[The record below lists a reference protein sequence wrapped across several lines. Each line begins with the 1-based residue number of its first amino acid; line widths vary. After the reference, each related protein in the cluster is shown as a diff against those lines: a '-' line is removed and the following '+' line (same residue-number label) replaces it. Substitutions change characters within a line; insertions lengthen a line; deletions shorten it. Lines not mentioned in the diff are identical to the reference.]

1 MAWYGDYGRWKPY
14 VPVARRRANAAGFAA
29 RLAKKE
35 KRALAPV
42 KIEGRQIARSFW
54 GQAWCDH
61 LEKYSDFANRL
72 PRGRTYVRNGSVVDL
87 QITHGKIKAFV
98 AGSEVYTVTIS
109 IRTLE
114 KAAWKRIKHDCSRSI
129 DSLIDLL
136 QGRFDQ
142 GVMQRLTHRE
152 QGLFPQPAEIKLDC
166 TCPDWASMCK
176 HVAAVLYGV
185 GARLDSAP
193 EMLFKLRQV
202 DHLELISQAV
212 AADNLDSALGGNK
225 ADALAGNDLGELFG
239 IDIEAG
245 ERTDESAPATSKVA
259 SKGKKPRAINKR
271 PAAVAS
277 PMKVQVGSRAGAAP
291 RTPKPASRKAP
302 KKIRKAPAKPVPMAV
317 TRKRPSHS

>member
-35 KRALAPV
+35 KRTLAPV
-42 KIEGRQIARSFW
+42 KIEGRKIAQSFW

-87 QITHGKIKAFV
+87 Q
-98 AGSEVYTVTIS
+98 VYTVTIS

-114 KAAWKRIKHDCSRSI
+114 KATWKKIKSDCSRSI

-142 GVMQRLTHRE
+142 GIMQRLTHRE
-152 QGLFPQPAEIKLDC
+152 KGLFPQPAEIKMDC
-166 TCPDWASMCK
+166 TCPDWATMCK
-176 HVAAVLYGV
+176 HVAAVLYGI

-193 EMLFKLRQV
+193 ELLFLLRDV
-202 DHLELISQAV
+202 DHLELVSQAV
-212 AADNLDSALGGNK
+212 AADNLDSALGAGQT
-225 ADALAGNDLGELFG
+225 DALAESDLGELFG
-239 IDIEAG
+239 IELESA
-245 ERTDESAPATSKVA
+245 ERTDQTVPATSSGAAKA
-259 SKGKKPRAINKR
+259 KKPRPVRKQ
-271 PAAVAS
+271 PAAVAL
-277 PMKVQVGSRAGAAP
+277 PVQVPTRNRGKAQAKPAKAAP
-291 RTPKPASRKAP
+291 GKVRKKLMKAP
-302 KKIRKAPAKPVPMAV
+302 SKPVAMAA
-317 TRKRPSHS
+317 TRKRQSRS

>member
-42 KIEGRQIARSFW
+42 KIEGRKIAQSFW

-87 QITHGKIKAFV
+87 QIMHGKIKAFV

-109 IRTLE
+109 IGTLG
-114 KAAWKRIKHDCSRSI
+114 KAAWKRIKSDCSRSI

-142 GVMQRLTHRE
+142 GIMQRLTHRE
-152 QGLFPQPAEIKLDC
+152 AGLFPQPAEIKMDC
-166 TCPDWASMCK
+166 SCPDWATMCK

-185 GARLDSAP
+185 GARLDSEP
-193 EMLFKLRQV
+193 EMLFKLRAV

-212 AADNLDSALGGNK
+212 AADNLDATLAAGQAG
-225 ADALAGNDLGELFG
+225 ALAGSDLGELFG
-239 IDIEAG
+239 IEIEAG
-245 ERTDESAPATSKVA
+245 DRADATAAAISRVA
-259 SKGKKPRAINKR
+259 SKGKKLRLVRKRSAAAASSVQIPSKCRKAAAKPIN
-271 PAAVAS
+271 
-277 PMKVQVGSRAGAAP
+277 GAAGKVA
-291 RTPKPASRKAP
+291 RNVTKAP
-302 KKIRKAPAKPVPMAV
+302 GKPVVTAV
-317 TRKRPSHS
+317 TRKKASRS